1 MCYNVNILITDQ
13 FSSST
18 FLICFLLPH
27 HPHLSVLLFHN
38 SPNPLL
44 NNPLH
49 NPALP
54 VKTISADWENAVVR
68 FQHVVACP
76 DHDGFRQF
84 RSNEAIYL
92 IADFEYFLFVHRHS
106 PFQFLCNKKPSVSIG
121 TWFLIVYS
129 IFHALCNYQL
139 LPKYIINT
147 VAFLISSL
155 IQTKQESKKVQ
166 VLCKIKSVNLNL
178 VH

>member
-1 MCYNVNILITDQ
+1 M
-13 FSSST
+13 
-18 FLICFLLPH
+18 LPY
-27 HPHLSVLLFHN
+27 HPQLPVRLFHN
-38 SPNPLL
+38 PPQPLL
-44 NNPLH
+44 YDPLY

-54 VKTISADWENAVVR
+54 VKTISTNWENAMVR
-68 FQHVVACP
+68 FQHVIACP
-76 DHDGFRQF
+76 DHDGFCQF
-84 RSNEAIYL
+84 RSDKTVYL
-92 IADFEYFLFVHRHS
+92 VADFEYFLFVHRHS

-121 TWFLIVYS
+121 TWFLIVYC